1 MGEGGTKVQEGI
13 FRERGRGGAGAG
25 DAGEGREGRGGGE
38 AERAGEAGG
47 GRGRPGKA
55 GRAGEAGEGRE
66 AKGGFSGRALKKGS
80 RRLRA
85 GAESVILRAEGS
97 TMEFQY
103 EKERIFACDEA
114 GKVIAEITFP
124 VSQGV
129 ADINHTFVDGSLR
142 GQGVAGRLTEAAV
155 ASIRAQGLRLRTSCS
170 YADKWLSE
178 HPEHW
183 ELRA

>member
-1 MGEGGTKVQEGI
+1 MP
-13 FRERGRGGAGAG
+13 
-25 DAGEGREGRGGGE
+25 GE
-38 AERAGEAGG
+38 AERAG
-47 GRGRPGKA
+47 
-55 GRAGEAGEGRE
+55 RAGEGGE

-142 GQGVAGRLTEAAV
+142 GQGVAAMLTEAAV

-178 HPEHW
+178 HSEHW